1 MMNQAS
7 LPPSGATNSIPT
19 HPAFPVLEE
28 AAKPD
33 VYLQLTFW
41 EEYGALVLICAFVL
55 IALVTY
61 FVFFFGKNKKQIIY
75 TPAQICIQKIHALQ
89 TDKLSLKDAA
99 VNFSLVLREYITGKT
114 EDPTLY
120 ETQEEFNRRVNSL
133 NALPNAL
140 HEPVRDL
147 LDEMA
152 RLKYEPYTENN
163 DEKVNAL
170 AERTVNL
177 INDIEQ
183 YQEKEIKETDIV
195 NKG

>member
-19 HPAFPVLEE
+19 PPAFPVLEE